1 MWLIICFILL
11 FIVILGIFRVMWYGK
26 GIIKP
31 DFEKVDMQYHMK
43 KHVSTNW
50 DSPFGRGVYYTCLVM
65 TLLILI
71 LILTLWYLFN

>member
-1 MWLIICFILL
+1 MSIIISFILL
-11 FIVILGIFRVMWYGK
+11 FIGVRSIFRVMWYGR

-31 DFEKVDMQYHMK
+31 DFEKVDMHYHMK

-65 TLLILI
+65 ILLILI
-71 LILTLWYLFN
+71 LILTL